1 MLFVSGIQRQI
12 PDSWCCGREEG
23 GEMVMV
29 FYICP
34 YSSHERW
41 VQQIKISYIIRWGPG
56 GGWGGGGLGK
66 IFKKKKLRSPQGP
79 QPINYERCLTT
90 FNLEAVTHH
99 LIGLFFYQHM
109 LEIEEKGTKFAEG
122 IEIDEQRNVAVFRV
136 PAHNDVLGAD
146 FYNDFQMVS
155 V

>member
-1 MLFVSGIQRQI
+1 M
-12 PDSWCCGREEG
+12 
-23 GEMVMV
+23 
-29 FYICP
+29 
-34 YSSHERW
+34 
-41 VQQIKISYIIRWGPG
+41 
-56 GGWGGGGLGK
+56 
-66 IFKKKKLRSPQGP
+66 
-79 QPINYERCLTT
+79 NYEQSLTT

-99 LIGLFFYQHM
+99 LIGIYFFYQHM

-136 PAHNDVLGAD
+136 PAHNHVLGAD